1 MNKNQFIIHMKKYLN
16 YEFCYESS
24 DNDKNKVIKKPISKE
39 SRIDLYTNYK
49 ENYQILN
56 QKKENNYE

>member
-1 MNKNQFIIHMKKYLN
+1 MKKYLN